1 MWSGAWGRYVTT
13 RCLKHIVWWSFF
25 IVSWSCL
32 WQLAE
37 EGDGGGGVAPSP
49 FRVAGVDQGLMSRGL
64 SLTTMMRK

>member
-1 MWSGAWGRYVTT
+1 MRG
-13 RCLKHIVWWSFF
+13 WSFLT
-25 IVSWSCL
+25 VSWSLL

-37 EGDGGGGVAPSP
+37 EGDGGGVAPSP

>member
-1 MWSGAWGRYVTT
+1 
-13 RCLKHIVWWSFF
+13 VWWSFF

-32 WQLAE
+32 FQLAE